1 MIFTS
6 LNIFCPENEIPKS
19 FVLIIIFKVCG
30 LLLRRFFICNPKI
43 QLNDLKFHRATSEM
57 HSTVSEIIG
66 KDRNDNKTNK
76 Y

>member
-1 MIFTS
+1 M
-6 LNIFCPENEIPKS
+6 L
-19 FVLIIIFKVCG
+19 KVCG

-66 KDRNDNKTNK
+66 KDRNENKTNK